1 MKWTRKR
8 WKNYWLT
15 IVDELCDWPEVCT
28 FQKRVQLSRPTQKKS
43 HLEASGKLSSRYV
56 FPFFSHFPSDFLC
69 SQLVR
74 WTVQSKCWVEEMCV
88 IQDNVNECQDDMC
101 NRTVILL
108 DKGVVEFPNVIAYF
122 EERQAGFE
130 ICMMILSFV
139 NDSYVF
145 VLNFVSKKLE
155 KKSWKSFRESILKRF
170 VEFIETFRAK
180 CKTHNI
186 VRRFN
191 SANLNPWELS
201 WLLPARRASVPTS
214 VSLHCDILMNR
225 SYD

>member
-15 IVDELCDWPEVCT
+15 IVDELCDWPEVWT

-43 HLEASGKLSSRYV
+43 HLEARGKLSSRYV
-56 FPFFSHFPSDFLC
+56 FPFFFSFSFRLFVFATRALD
-69 SQLVR
+69 SAEQ
-74 WTVQSKCWVEEMCV
+74 CWVEEMCA

-108 DKGVVEFPNVIAYF
+108 DKGVVELSNVIAYF
-122 EERQAGFE
+122 GERQAGFE
-130 ICMMILSFV
+130 IRMMIPL
-139 NDSYVF
+139 
-145 VLNFVSKKLE
+145 KKLE
-155 KKSWKSFRESILKRF
+155 KKSWKSFRKSILKCF
-170 VEFIETFRAK
+170 VEFKFKTFRTK

-186 VRRFN
+186 ERRIN

-214 VSLHCDILMNR
+214 VSLHCDIFMNR